1 MDEIRFCLPDVHI
14 GKSLEDWMNSH
25 HISQLKLAKLLDI
38 PQSSLSRLF
47 KSKTINTLKLTK
59 ISQTLKYNF
68 FKQFCDLAETT
79 HQSQFDMPVVN
90 IGKVID
96 DYMHSK
102 KISRKELAKKL
113 GVDSS
118 GITKVLN
125 KKSIDTGKL
134 LDISYALEYNF
145 FESFCRSEYEM
156 ALDKMFGDMSQIT
169 QSDEASD
176 SNNSKPN
183 IVDYLVNYPVHVP
196 LKDHPDIES
205 YLRELL
211 ESNEELSKEN
221 RELKKENSLLKAEI
235 RKLKQ
240 P

>member
-1 MDEIRFCLPDVHI
+1 MDEIRFCLPDIHI
-14 GKSLEDWMNSH
+14 GKSLEDWMSSH

-59 ISQTLKYNF
+59 ISQALKYNF
-68 FKQFCDLAETT
+68 FKQFCDITETT

-102 KISRKELAKKL
+102 KISRKELAEKL

-145 FESFCRSEYEM
+145 FKSFCRSEYEM
-156 ALDKMFGDMSQIT
+156 ALDKLLGDIQIT
-169 QSDEASD
+169 QSGEATD
-176 SNNSKPN
+176 SKNTKPD
-183 IVDYLVNYPVHVP
+183 IVDFLINYPVHVP

-205 YLRELL
+205 YFRELL
-211 ESNEELSKEN
+211 QSNEELSKEN
-221 RELKKENSLLKAEI
+221 RELKKENAMLKAEI